1 MVLLSVGI
9 SEITSEVQVVRIQ
22 IITHLLS
29 EKMYD
34 IIGAFGYITYDPNIK
49 AVCRDGSYS
58 APKGRGTCSHHGGVD
73 HCL

>member
-1 MVLLSVGI
+1 MVLLSVDI
-9 SEITSEVQVVRIQ
+9 SEITSKVQVVRIQ

-34 IIGAFGYITYDPNIK
+34 IISAFGHITYDPNIK

>member
-1 MVLLSVGI
+1 
-9 SEITSEVQVVRIQ
+9 
-22 IITHLLS
+22 
-29 EKMYD
+29 MYD
-34 IIGAFGYITYDPNIK
+34 IISAFGHITYDPNIK

>member
-9 SEITSEVQVVRIQ
+9 SEITSQVQVVRIQ

-34 IIGAFGYITYDPNIK
+34 IISAFGYITYDPNIK

-58 APKGRGTCSHHGGVD
+58 APKGRGTCSHHGGMD

>member
-9 SEITSEVQVVRIQ
+9 SEITSKVQVVRIQ

>member
-9 SEITSEVQVVRIQ
+9 SEITSKVQVVRIQ

-49 AVCRDGSYS
+49 AVCRDGFYS

>member
-1 MVLLSVGI
+1 
-9 SEITSEVQVVRIQ
+9 
-22 IITHLLS
+22 
-29 EKMYD
+29 MYD